1 MEWKKE
7 DGERNKHRDKG
18 QDQSTKDRLSSAI
31 IHPRW
36 QDVYERRKAEGKNER
51 ERENEE
57 RIDRVK
63 IVIFIVYCRRCVRY
77 SCWPIGDC

>member
-1 MEWKKE
+1 ME
-7 DGERNKHRDKG
+7 
-18 QDQSTKDRLSSAI
+18 
-31 IHPRW
+31 
-36 QDVYERRKAEGKNER
+36 ERRRRTEQASGQRPRSEYKGSPFLRNYSPTLTGCVRKKKGRGKNER

-77 SCWPIGDC
+77 SRWPIGDC